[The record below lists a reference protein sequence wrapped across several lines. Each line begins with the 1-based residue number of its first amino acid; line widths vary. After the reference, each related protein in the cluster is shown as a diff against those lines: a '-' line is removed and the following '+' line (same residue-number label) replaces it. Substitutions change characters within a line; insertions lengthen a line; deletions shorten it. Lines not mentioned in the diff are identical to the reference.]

1 MQKTP
6 LTCVSTG
13 RSFRFLRPGLV
24 SAWIALLVMCTP
36 GLAQADAQA
45 LKEKDE
51 QIAKLLAEVERLRAA
66 LGQSRAEA
74 AAPVASAA
82 PAATAP
88 AGSGVAAPRS
98 GPESSADDRSTDAYR
113 MSAFEVRTTQGTGYS
128 AGNSASALKTSESL
142 MRLPAQII
150 VLTSDMVKD
159 IGSNNAS
166 DVLAFAGVVPFFRGP
181 AIMSRGQRIGNPY
194 TDDVPQSSGIGI
206 SDNTYIDT
214 YQVIKGPQQVLY
226 PLASLGGLVL
236 QTTKKP
242 LPDITHYRVDTKVQ
256 QWGRQRTTFDFNRP
270 IGNLGEAKITARV
283 VGVVQSGQGPLKNSK
298 DDREGIFPSLSLDWK
313 NTHVVVQYGALH
325 FKYLPGGTGIL
336 TPDGGIYTGMGHR
349 NQGSPR
355 NNDDDDTQDD
365 ARLSWTQVLSDDWQ
379 VRSQV
384 TWFNVFRYGSTA
396 FPTGVNWNTNKVTY
410 TVRRN
415 NGTQENLNFQTDV
428 SGRYKLLGRN
438 ATSAF
443 GFNHDD
449 QKGRSAFWIG
459 TPITLNIGDAA
470 AIDAIRLPS
479 VYDYRPPANPGSRF
493 RRYVT
498 NGYYMQTFDVIPD
511 RLTLAGGLTFSHIEN
526 VQNTNLALRN
536 PYTSTNSA
544 ATELLHRMAAVYR
557 VRDDLSLYASQ
568 STTFNPAV
576 GVQYDNTPLP
586 SVLGECN
593 EVGIKTSFFDGKL
606 SGSLA
611 LYKMELTNQ
620 AILAAF
626 PALNI
631 AGLNYF
637 IPIGSTNSEGWDA
650 SFALTPLPGL
660 QMVATAYS
668 GTVEDQNGSKITG
681 TVDRSW
687 SVFGRYDFRP
697 DSGVK
702 GLHFGGGANKAGGK
716 WFTMSG
722 MTLPGG
728 VPLPVTKSGTSVF
741 QLKQEVLLNLFVGYE
756 FNKHWTGRIDVVN
769 VLDKAFA
776 VGAQGVGLADIVDP
790 RTFSLQVSY
799 SH

>member
-1 MQKTP
+1 M
-6 LTCVSTG
+6 CVTKE
-13 RSFRFLRPGLV
+13 RSSRFLRPKLV
-24 SAWIALLVMCTP
+24 AACIAFLVTATA
-36 GLAQADAQA
+36 GFAQADAQS

-51 QIAKLLAEVERLRAA
+51 QIAKLMAEVERLRAA
-66 LGQSRAEA
+66 LGQGSATA
-74 AAPVASAA
+74 AAPTAAA
-82 PAATAP
+82 PAAPAAS
-88 AGSGVAAPRS
+88 AGSGVAAPAAGS
-98 GPESSADDRSTDAYR
+98 ESAPGERDEAYR

-128 AGNSASALKTSESL
+128 AGNSASALKTSEPL

-150 VLTSDMVKD
+150 VLTNDMVRD

-166 DVLAFAGVVPFFRGP
+166 DVLSYAGLVPFYRGP
-181 AIMSRGQRIGNPY
+181 AILSRGQRVGNPY
-194 TDDVPQSSGIGI
+194 TDDVPQAGGIGI

-242 LPDITHYRVDTKVQ
+242 LPDLQHYKVDVKVQ
-256 QWGRQRTTFDFNRP
+256 QWGRQRTTFDVNQP
-270 IGNLGEAKITARV
+270 VGNLGEAKVTARV

-298 DDREGIFPSLSLDWK
+298 DNREGIFPSLSLDWK
-313 NTHVVVQYGALH
+313 NTHVVAQYGALH

-349 NQGSPR
+349 NQGSPK
-355 NNDDDDTQDD
+355 NNDDDDTQHD

-379 VRSQV
+379 VKTQM
-384 TWFNVFRYGSTA
+384 TWFNVRRYGSTA

-415 NGTQENLNFQTDV
+415 NGWQEALDFQTDV

-443 GFNHDD
+443 GFNHHD
-449 QKGRSAFWIG
+449 QKGISAFWLG
-459 TPITLNIGDAA
+459 TPITVNIGDAA
-470 AIDAIRLPS
+470 AIDAIKLPS
-479 VYDYRPPANPGSRF
+479 VYDYTPPANPGSRS
-493 RRYVT
+493 RQYVT

-544 ATELLHRMAAVYR
+544 ATELLHRMSAVYR

-586 SVLGECN
+586 SVLGKSD

-611 LYKMELTNQ
+611 VYKMELTNQ

-631 AGLNYF
+631 AGLNYY
-637 IPIGSTNSEGWDA
+637 IPIGSTNSKGWDA
-650 SFALTPLPGL
+650 SFALNPTPGL
-660 QMVATAYS
+660 QMVATAYA

-681 TVDRSW
+681 TVERSW
-687 SVFGRYDFRP
+687 SVFGRYDFQP
-697 DSGVK
+697 NSGAK
-702 GLHFGGGANKAGGK
+702 GLYLGGGAQKAGGK

-741 QLKQEVLLNLFVGYE
+741 QLKQEVLLNLFFGYE
-756 FNKHWTGRIDVVN
+756 FNKHWNARIDVVN
-769 VLDKAFA
+769 ALDKSYAI
-776 VGAQGVGLADIVDP
+776 GAQGVGLADIVDP

>member
-470 AIDAIRLPS
+470 AIDAIQLPS

-626 PALNI
+626 PALNV

-660 QMVATAYS
+660 QMVAAAYS

-769 VLDKAFA
+769 ALDKAFA

>member
-470 AIDAIRLPS
+470 AIDAIQLPS

-626 PALNI
+626 PALNV

-769 VLDKAFA
+769 ALDKAFA

>member
-1 MQKTP
+1 MQKPP

-626 PALNI
+626 PALNV

-769 VLDKAFA
+769 ALDKAFA

>member
-1 MQKTP
+1 MQKPP

-470 AIDAIRLPS
+470 AIDAIQLPS

-626 PALNI
+626 PALNV

-769 VLDKAFA
+769 ALDKAFA

>member
-66 LGQSRAEA
+66 LGQSKAEA

-88 AGSGVAAPRS
+88 AGSGVAAPNS

-396 FPTGVNWNTNKVTY
+396 FPTGVNWNTNRVTY

-479 VYDYRPPANPGSRF
+479 VYDYTPPANPGSRF

-626 PALNI
+626 PALNV

-637 IPIGSTNSEGWDA
+637 IPIGSTNSKGWDA

-660 QMVATAYS
+660 QVVATAYA

>member
-769 VLDKAFA
+769 ALDKAFA

>member
-1 MQKTP
+1 M
-6 LTCVSTG
+6 CVPSG
-13 RSFRFLRPGLV
+13 RNSRLLRPKLV
-24 SAWIALLVMCTP
+24 AACIAFLVTATA
-36 GLAQADAQA
+36 GFAQADAQS

-51 QIAKLLAEVERLRAA
+51 QIAKLLAEVERLRSA
-66 LGQSRAEA
+66 LGQSQAAA
-74 AAPVASAA
+74 AAPSASA
-82 PAATAP
+82 PATAAAP
-88 AGSGVAAPRS
+88 AGSGVAAPAARS
-98 GPESSADDRSTDAYR
+98 ESAPGERDEAYR

-128 AGNSASALKTSESL
+128 AGNSASALKTSEPL

-150 VLTSDMVKD
+150 VLTNDMVKD

-166 DVLAFAGVVPFFRGP
+166 DILSYAGLVPYYRGP
-181 AIMSRGQRIGNPY
+181 AIMSRGQRVGNPY
-194 TDDVPQSSGIGI
+194 TDDVPQAGGIGI

-242 LPDITHYRVDTKVQ
+242 LPDVRHYKVDTKVQ
-256 QWGRQRTTFDFNRP
+256 QWGRQRTTFDFNQP
-270 IGNLGEAKITARV
+270 IGNVGEAKITARL

-313 NTHVVVQYGALH
+313 NTHVVAQYGALH

-355 NNDDDDTQDD
+355 NNDDDDTQHD

-379 VRSQV
+379 VKTQM
-384 TWFNVFRYGSTA
+384 TWFNVRRYGSTA

-415 NGTQENLNFQTDV
+415 NGWQEALDFQTDV
-428 SGRYKLLGRN
+428 TGRYTLLGRSM
-438 ATSAF
+438 TSAF
-443 GFNHDD
+443 GFNNHD
-449 QKGRSAFWIG
+449 QKGISAFWIG
-459 TPITLNIGDAA
+459 TPITVNIGDAA
-470 AIDAIRLPS
+470 AIDAIKLPS
-479 VYDYRPPANPGSRF
+479 VYDYTPPANPGSRT
-493 RRYVT
+493 RQYVT
-498 NGYYMQTFDVIPD
+498 NGYFMETIDVIPN

-526 VQNTNLALRN
+526 VQNTNLAIRN
-536 PYTSTNSA
+536 PYVSTNSA
-544 ATELLHRMAAVYR
+544 AHEWLHRFAAVFR
-557 VRDDLSLYASQ
+557 IRDDLSLYASQ

-586 SVLGECN
+586 SVLGKCDEL
-593 EVGIKTSFFDGKL
+593 GIKTSFFDGKL

-631 AGLNYF
+631 AGLNYY
-637 IPIGSTNSEGWDA
+637 IPIGSTNSKGWDA
-650 SFALTPLPGL
+650 SFSLNPTPGL
-660 QMVATAYS
+660 QMVATAYA

-687 SVFGRYDFRP
+687 SVFGRYDFQP
-697 DSGVK
+697 SSGVK
-702 GLHFGGGANKAGGK
+702 GLYLGGGAQKASGK

-741 QLKQEVLLNLFVGYE
+741 ELKQEVLLNLFLGYE
-756 FNKHWTGRIDVVN
+756 FNKHWNARIDVVN
-769 VLDKAFA
+769 ALDKSYAI
-776 VGAQGVGLADIVDP
+776 GAQGVGLADIVDP